1 MKNKIH
7 FISKLTNKKKRMFYM
22 KVKYKIINEN
32 IILYISRSF
41 NFKNILFNDETL

>member
-1 MKNKIH
+1 MKSKIR
-7 FISKLTNKKKRMFYM
+7 FISKFANKKRMFYM

-41 NFKNILFNDETL
+41 DFKNMLFNDETL